1 MSKLTDAK
9 TISVDTLWYD
19 LLGQMERLGIK
30 VQRKSF
36 KARLKAICDKA
47 GIRRDQLNIITGA
60 RAELYFNGKW
70 ESVSF
75 DKIEELSAEGTDIL
89 FIEKEGI
96 PDELK
101 EFADKWGI
109 AMVNSRG
116 YLTEFAHDLM
126 MAARDS
132 GANIMIMT
140 DYDLS
145 GINLA
150 SKCSE
155 DAIWVTMDDRT
166 LAWFGLDKSRDS
178 KTLVVAATNIRLID
192 SVTDL
197 KDNDDRFRDIDIEF
211 LKTKRIEIN
220 AVIAKVGADRF
231 WKFIVFKL
239 AERYPK
245 RNYNRAIKLPSKDPD
260 ADEIDLLPPAIK
272 SLFQHI
278 RSIRDTTVETTEEEI
293 TEEQEEVEGFLEVE
307 EQKKKNIKRVKK
319 VIADDEDIK
328 KVEAATTKLCDY
340 LGFDI
345 SSEDEDV

>member
-19 LLGQMERLGIK
+19 LLGLMERLGIK

-47 GIRRDQLNIITGA
+47 AIRRDQLNIITGA

-126 MAARDS
+126 MAARQW
-132 GANIMIMT
+132 
-140 DYDLS
+140 
-145 GINLA
+145 
-150 SKCSE
+150 C
-155 DAIWVTMDDRT
+155 
-166 LAWFGLDKSRDS
+166 
-178 KTLVVAATNIRLID
+178 
-192 SVTDL
+192 
-197 KDNDDRFRDIDIEF
+197 
-211 LKTKRIEIN
+211 
-220 AVIAKVGADRF
+220 
-231 WKFIVFKL
+231 
-239 AERYPK
+239 
-245 RNYNRAIKLPSKDPD
+245 
-260 ADEIDLLPPAIK
+260 
-272 SLFQHI
+272 
-278 RSIRDTTVETTEEEI
+278 
-293 TEEQEEVEGFLEVE
+293 
-307 EQKKKNIKRVKK
+307 
-319 VIADDEDIK
+319 
-328 KVEAATTKLCDY
+328 
-340 LGFDI
+340 
-345 SSEDEDV
+345 